1 MEVRF
6 RRWYNHERSNPASPS
21 RRREISSSPPSSN
34 HPILHNCKPTTILC
48 TEFRPPDP
56 MGWDPYIEFWS
67 EDKSAWCVTCCP
79 LQLQLFFS
87 PWVHSEFLPSTWSF
101 RTSLLI
107 IGWIFWSKCHFG
119 SFLGTGTLRKDS
131 STCQSTPSAGSLC
144 CTCYAVQVHHR
155 AFDIQRRCLA
165 EQLLWSKID
174 LFLSVFQWRTDL
186 QCCGLLTLFL

>member
-1 MEVRF
+1 MIQPWEVQSSITF
-6 RRWYNHERSNPASPS
+6 PTERNLFFTSLKQSP
-21 RRREISSSPPSSN
+21 N
-34 HPILHNCKPTTILC
+34 TLNCKPTTILC

-107 IGWIFWSKCHFG
+107 IRWIFWSKCHFG

-144 CTCYAVQVHHR
+144 CTCYAAQVHHR
-155 AFDIQRRCLA
+155 AFDIQRRCLV